1 MKRRAG
7 NVLFSKLLIRPSA
20 EINPRHRTELTL
32 AKSAG
37 GGAVRRFAGPVGGV
51 SLDVEGITGGGLQ
64 VPDDLLQSRLADG
77 LLVLHLHRV
86 CGSNGTRG

>member
-1 MKRRAG
+1 M
-7 NVLFSKLLIRPSA
+7 
-20 EINPRHRTELTL
+20 
-32 AKSAG
+32 SAG

-86 CGSNGTRG
+86 CGSERNVGGEGGRGQPSATEGGFRGRW

>member
-1 MKRRAG
+1 M
-7 NVLFSKLLIRPSA
+7 
-20 EINPRHRTELTL
+20 
-32 AKSAG
+32 SAG

-86 CGSNGTRG
+86 YERGGGVSGAPPREGLEGVGRGREREREAWGTMGK